1 MQQRFPALPAAL
13 LAFSCFLHASPAKA
27 DTYAFTLSTPGAYA
41 ALSASGTFTTAPDAT
56 SPGVQDI
63 TSLTGT
69 LTNTAL
75 TGDPNPVSIT
85 LVPLSYGTPQPG
97 GYTQHTY
104 DAGFD
109 PTSQQ
114 ESYFDLTYDN
124 LLFSAGSS
132 LDGYGLAFANA
143 TDNVTYEL
151 AQVGTGFAY
160 EAFSTLPNGES
171 FDQRTFN
178 ANAPAVD
185 VTLTD
190 LSSTAVTPEPS
201 SLALLGTGL
210 VGAMGAIRRRRT
222 R

>member
-27 DTYAFTLSTPGAYA
+27 DTYAFTFSTPGTYA
-41 ALSASGTFTTAPDAT
+41 ALSASGTFTAVPDT
-56 SPGVQDI
+56 GNPGVQDI

-75 TGDPNPVSIT
+75 TGDPNPVPIT
-85 LVPLSYGTPQPG
+85 LVPLSYGTAQPG

-114 ESYFDLTYDN
+114 ESSFNLTYDN
-124 LLFSAGSS
+124 LLFSSGSV
-132 LDGYGLAFANA
+132 LGAYGLAFANA

-151 AQVGTGFAY
+151 AQVGSGYGY
-160 EAFSTLPNGES
+160 EAFSTLPNGEN
-171 FDQRTFN
+171 FDQRTLSG
-178 ANAPAVD
+178 PAVD
-185 VTLTD
+185 VTITD
-190 LSSTAVTPEPS
+190 LSATAVTPEPAS
-201 SLALLGTGL
+201 IALLGTGML
-210 VGAMGAIRRRRT
+210 GVAGIFRRRRT
-222 R
+222 L